1 MADLYVLNPT
11 TQDHGFN
18 WREGE
23 NPRIFTMIIP
33 AGGQVHVLKDAH
45 EYLVAS
51 VIDQHRRYGMM
62 SIEEARKA
70 RADSMIKVALVY
82 SDKPLPAETY
92 ELVDEINEDVIS
104 RQIQL
109 EKERTAIAT
118 MKSVE
123 ENPQLNE
130 GVKAVEVEITEM
142 TPKESTRK
150 NKPLV
155 KQKFSSQD

>member
-1 MADLYVLNPT
+1 MMN
-11 TQDHGFN
+11 
-18 WREGE
+18 
-23 NPRIFTMIIP
+23 
-33 AGGQVHVLKDAH
+33 
-45 EYLVAS
+45 
-51 VIDQHRRYGMM
+51 ID
-62 SIEEARKA
+62 EARKA
-70 RADSMIKVALVY
+70 KAESMIKVALVY

-92 ELVDEINEDVIS
+92 ELVDEVNEDVVS

-123 ENPQLNE
+123 ENPELNV

-142 TPKESTRK
+142 TPKETTRK

-155 KQKFSSQD
+155 RQKFSSKE

>member
-1 MADLYVLNPT
+1 MADLYILNPT
-11 TQDHGFN
+11 MQDHGFN
-18 WREGE
+18 WREPE
-23 NPRIFTMIIP
+23 SPRIFSRVIP
-33 AGGQVHVLKDAH
+33 AGHQAHILKDVSD
-45 EYLVAS
+45 YLVAY

-62 SIEEARKA
+62 NIDEARKA
-70 RADSMIKVALVY
+70 KAESMIKVALVY

-92 ELVDEINEDVIS
+92 ELVDEVNEDVVS

-123 ENPQLNE
+123 ENPELNV

-142 TPKESTRK
+142 TPKETTRK

-155 KQKFSSQD
+155 RQKFSSKE